1 MSLQTLPT
9 NFQNTLTMWED
20 NKVLKEIREAF
31 AKNTTPTEFLMF
43 VELGKQTGL
52 NPFKREIWCVK
63 YKGQAQIFVGRD
75 GYRIGA
81 QRHHD
86 YEYHI
91 VDAVYS
97 NDKFGMAN
105 GQVLHQYDIQGR
117 GKLLGAYAV
126 VKRKSAA
133 REMFVYVEFEEY
145 KQPHGLWLTKPATM
159 IKKVAEA
166 QCLRMA
172 FQDTFAGTY
181 CPEEMPEDASRIPA
195 EIPGVNTYQAETSI
209 TEDQVDRIDS
219 LMFMTDMT
227 AERLEAGINKFYR
240 KKSVAELNHDEAE
253 DFIKKMEKIAQVELS
268 KKAIHDMEN
277 SQDSESPITSK
288 NDATE
293 DTIGS

>member
-1 MSLQTLPT
+1 MSQQLTPA
-9 NFQNTLTMWED
+9 NFQATLSMWED
-20 NKVLKEIREAF
+20 NKALKEIKEAY
-31 AKNTTPTEFLMF
+31 AKNTTPTEFMMF

-81 QRHHD
+81 QRHPD

-97 NDKFGMAN
+97 NDKFGMLN
-105 GQVLHQYDIQGR
+105 GQTQHQYDIQGR

-181 CPEEMPEDASRIPA
+181 CPEELPEDRSRIPQ
-195 EIPGVNTYQAETSI
+195 EVPGVNTYQVKPSI
-209 TEDQVDRIDS
+209 SSEQVDKINS
-219 LMFMTDMT
+219 LFYLTDITM
-227 AERLEAGINKFYR
+227 ERLEMGINKFY
-240 KKSVAELNHDEAE
+240 KKQSVAELTHEEAE
-253 DFIKKMEKIAQVELS
+253 DFIKKLEKIAQAQLSEKAAAEVE
-268 KKAIHDMEN
+268 
-277 SQDSESPITSK
+277 DS
-288 NDATE
+288 
-293 DTIGS
+293 